1 MPNGYG
7 RPRCRQTDIDN
18 EAGTWGFLS
27 KAERALAVDIALGV
41 TKAASGD
48 KIELQLQVSREER
61 TNPEVKIKM

>member
-7 RPRCRQTDIDN
+7 RPRCRQADTDN
-18 EAGTWGFLS
+18 EAVAWGFLS
-27 KAERALAVDIALGV
+27 KAERALAVDTALGV

-61 TNPEVKIKM
+61 RNPEVKIKI